1 MSNGEWVGAGLKDV
15 LTLAGIHAG
24 AVSVLLVELDAES
37 PEEGFWYALPAEKA
51 MHPDTL
57 LAYGL
62 NGETLPRDHGFPLR
76 VIVPGWVGSA
86 NIKWLGRIVAVSE
99 QVWTRNNTT
108 FYVLMGDQYP
118 PQDESQSKP
127 VTMQVI
133 KSALVLPWPAESP
146 AGRQRIRGYAQSP
159 AGPISRVEWSTD
171 SGRTWTDADL
181 PGRQSD
187 YSWARFEFLWDA

>member
-1 MSNGEWVGAGLKDV
+1 MDDGRREQLRMGRAGLKDV
-15 LTLAGIHAG
+15 LTPAGIHAG
-24 AVSVLLVELDAES
+24 AVSVLLVGLDAES
-37 PEEGFWYALPAEKA
+37 PEEGFRYALPAEKA

-76 VIVPGWVGSA
+76 AIVPGWVGSA

-127 VTMQVI
+127 VTMQVV
-133 KSALVLPWPAESP
+133 KSALTLPW
-146 AGRQRIRGYAQSP
+146 P

-181 PGRQSD
+181 PGRQPD